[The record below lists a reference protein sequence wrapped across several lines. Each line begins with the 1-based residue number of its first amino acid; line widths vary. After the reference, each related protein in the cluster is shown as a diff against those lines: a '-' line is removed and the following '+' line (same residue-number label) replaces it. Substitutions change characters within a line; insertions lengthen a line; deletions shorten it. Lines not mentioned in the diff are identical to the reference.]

1 MRLVVVEDHPMILSV
16 ITMALQAVQGYEVVA
31 CQTAEA
37 GLAAC
42 AAETDLAIFDNRL
55 PGLTGI
61 EAVARLR
68 AEPRTR
74 HLPVII
80 ITGDNDRQTRLDAIR
95 AGATEFL
102 EKPVQIDELRLR
114 VRNLLALHA
123 AQKQASEGQALLETL
138 IAASGASIAVAD
150 LRRPEAPIVYAS
162 APLAA
167 RTGRAAQA
175 ILGQP
180 VRHLW
185 AESHPGADRE
195 ALDAALAQGAAGRF
209 VLAGLPG
216 DGAAGWTEVAL
227 APVSG
232 GHGAARHAV
241 VTLRDVSDLIAARQ
255 AHDRLSSRLADIA
268 RISGAW
274 FFELDA
280 DLQLT
285 YVSAAMAQE
294 LGAAPAQ
301 LDGVRIAD
309 LPLFLADPGRRGAP
323 AAALFTPPHAPVD
336 QALVSLRL
344 PDGTTRAVQIGAAPF
359 HDDQGRF
366 AGYRGH
372 AGDVSEIARARD
384 LAAQA
389 SRAKSV
395 FLATMS
401 HEMRT
406 PLTAIVGLSEVLAR
420 DRLPESQRH
429 QLDEIRAAALHL
441 SGVLSDVLDVAGM
454 EQGQLRLDRAPFDP
468 VRTVAEALAAEREA
482 AAAKGLALGFATDGA
497 PAGLRLGDAAR
508 VGRIARALVSNAVK
522 FTPQGSVSVRLELS
536 EGAVALTVADTGIGM
551 SPEVQASA
559 FAPFV
564 QADDGI
570 ARRFEGAGLGLS
582 IVRWLTDAMGGRI
595 ELASAPGQG
604 TTVRVR
610 LPLPPVGPAATPAP
624 QGGALDW
631 TGLAGRRV
639 LVADDNP
646 VNRRILLAL
655 LERLGAQVTLCEDGP
670 EALRAWQP
678 GGFDLVLL
686 DINMPGMAGTEVI
699 RAIRRDE
706 GQRGGAPVPAIAV
719 TANARPDQVALYLQ
733 AGFDGCLAK
742 PFTGAALVQVLRR
755 HTDQP
760 VG

>member
-1 MRLVVVEDHPMILSV
+1 MRLVVVEDHPMILNV
-16 ITMALQAVQGYEVVA
+16 ITMALQAVPGYEVVA
-31 CQTAEA
+31 CQSAEA

-42 AAETDLAIFDNRL
+42 DSTTDLAIFDNRL

-61 EAVARLR
+61 EAVQRLR
-68 AEPRTR
+68 ASPQTL

-102 EKPVQIDELRLR
+102 EKPLQIDELRLR

-150 LRRPEAPIVYAS
+150 LRQPDAPIVYAS
-162 APLAA
+162 APLVA
-167 RTGRAAQA
+167 RTGRDAQA

-180 VRHLW
+180 VRGLW
-185 AESHPGADRE
+185 ADALPPDRR
-195 ALDAALAQGAAGRF
+195 ALLDQALGGERSGRF
-209 VLAGLPG
+209 VLSDRPD
-216 DGAAGWTEVAL
+216 DGAAAWTEVAL
-227 APVSG
+227 VPVCDS
-232 GHGAARHAV
+232 HGAARHLM
-241 VTLRDVSDLIAARQ
+241 VTLRDVTDLVETRQ

-274 FFELDA
+274 FFEIDA
-280 DLQLT
+280 DLRLT

-294 LGAAPAQ
+294 LGTAPERLEGLHVGA
-301 LDGVRIAD
+301 LPVR
-309 LPLFLADPGRRGAP
+309 LADPARRGAP
-323 AAALFTPPHAPVD
+323 AATLFAPPHGPVE
-336 QALVSLRL
+336 QAMVTLRQ
-344 PDGTTRAVQIGAAPF
+344 PDGTIRAVQIGATPF

-406 PLTAIVGLSEVLAR
+406 PLTAIVGLSEVMAR
-420 DRLPESQRH
+420 DSLPEAQGH
-429 QLDEIRAAALHL
+429 QLDEIRAAALRL
-441 SGVLSDVLDVAGM
+441 SDVLSDVLDVAGM
-454 EQGQLRLDRAPFDP
+454 EQGQLRLDLAAFDP
-468 VRTVAEALAAEREA
+468 VQTVVQALAADRDTA
-482 AAAKGLALGFATDGA
+482 RAKGLDFSFATTGG
-497 PAGLRLGDAAR
+497 PAGARMGDAAR
-508 VGRIARALVSNAVK
+508 VGRIVRALVSNAVK
-522 FTPQGSVSVRLELS
+522 FTGRGTVTVALNLSDDGIELS
-536 EGAVALTVADTGIGM
+536 VADTGIGM
-551 SPEVQASA
+551 APEDQQAA
-559 FAPFV
+559 FRPFV

-582 IVRWLTDAMGGRI
+582 IVAWLTAAMAGQI
-595 ELASAPGQG
+595 DLASMPGLG

-610 LPLPPVGPAATPAP
+610 LPLPPAARPANPDK
-624 QGGALDW
+624 GASAEGW
-631 TGLAGRRV
+631 SGLAGRRV
-639 LVADDNP
+639 LVADDNL
-646 VNRRILLAL
+646 VNRRVLHAL
-655 LERLGAQVTLCEDGP
+655 LDRLGAETVLCEDGP
-670 EALRAWQP
+670 EALAAGR
-678 GGFDLVLL
+678 GGAFDLVLL

-699 RAIRRDE
+699 RAIRRAE
-706 GQRGGAPVPAIAV
+706 AERGTPPVPAIAV
-719 TANARPDQVALYLQ
+719 TANARPDQVAQYLE
-733 AGFDGCLAK
+733 AGFAGCLAK
-742 PFTGAALVQVLRR
+742 PYTGAGLVAILRQ
-755 HTDQP
+755 HMAQP